1 MKCLEAVTL
10 PRGGIF
16 TAIQVP
22 WVSSSLCQA
31 GVKAPSGRPG
41 DGGSMKQKRTWA
53 AKSSLIQSL
62 FGTLSPRV
70 PPSSVPGAAD
80 LGFPCFSE
88 GCSCDFTSARSSVTV
103 RPILIAA
110 RELQTEADF
119 QKLPAHDWPS
129 TSCGP

>member
-1 MKCLEAVTL
+1 MNEIPRDWVTF
-10 PRGGIF
+10 PRGGVF

-31 GVKAPSGRPG
+31 GVRASEVLRRPG

-70 PPSSVPGAAD
+70 PPSSTPEASD
-80 LGFPCFSE
+80 LGLPCFSQ

-103 RPILIAA
+103 RPVLIAA
-110 RELQTEADF
+110 RELQMEADF
-119 QKLPAHDWPS
+119 QKLPVYN
-129 TSCGP
+129 